1 MCWSLRASGY
11 LLIAAACA
19 ACVCVEPMEECAAVA
34 NGTAVASSID
44 SEMEVHWRADRPSNG
59 RNIQISGRRRHQ
71 LLIGRSFQ
79 LNWTSQICSFV
90 FEWFWVGRRLF
101 IGFPRAE
108 TINIFLVLGR
118 LWIANEAARH
128 RFRVPSLLLLLSGQ
142 PPRAVRLKA
151 TPDYY
156 VSGCRSVWIDGQT
169 GLSRSLFHYF
179 GLVLFHLSAC
189 VIHSSIGRFRMATN
203 RATISAIRW
212 RRC

>member
-90 FEWFWVGRRLF
+90 FEWFGSDGGCSLVFQGPRRLTF
-101 IGFPRAE
+101 
-108 TINIFLVLGR
+108 FLCSAVYELLTKR
-118 LWIANEAARH
+118 LVI
-128 RFRVPSLLLLLSGQ
+128 
-142 PPRAVRLKA
+142 
-151 TPDYY
+151 
-156 VSGCRSVWIDGQT
+156 VSEC
-169 GLSRSLFHYF
+169 
-179 GLVLFHLSAC
+179 
-189 VIHSSIGRFRMATN
+189 
-203 RATISAIRW
+203 
-212 RRC
+212 RRCCCCCRDSPLGPCV